1 MDPPA
6 VAEWLGPTQWSERM
20 VPRMN
25 WTAMISVSLLLA
37 GFARA
42 GEPGFYLTATG
53 GLGDENPKSI
63 GANFAN
69 SEGIFHADPD
79 QVEVDDGSTA
89 WGVGIGYK
97 INTYLAG
104 EVEYVDFGTTDVNE
118 HYTLPNQGFPFPS
131 EFDLAYSSRVTGP
144 VLSLLGTL
152 PLGQHVELFLR
163 GGALF
168 SSREF
173 SRQGPLILGGPS
185 QKFASTVWL
194 AGAGATWS
202 FAERWGVRAEYQRT
216 GEIDETLI
224 TGATRVTRTS
234 LSALYRF

>member
-1 MDPPA
+1 
-6 VAEWLGPTQWSERM
+6 M

-25 WTAMISVSLLLA
+25 WKLMVAASLLLA
-37 GFARA
+37 GFAHA

-53 GLGDENPKSI
+53 GQGDENPKSI

-69 SEGIFHADPD
+69 SEGVFHADPD
-79 QVEVDDGSTA
+79 QIEVDDGSFA
-89 WGVGIGYK
+89 WGVGIGYR
-97 INTYLAG
+97 INDYLAG
-104 EVEYVDFGTTDVNE
+104 ELEYADFGATDVNE
-118 HYTLPNQGFPFPS
+118 HYTMPDQGIPFPP
-131 EFDLAYSSRVTGP
+131 EFDLAYTSTISGP
-144 VLSLLGTL
+144 VISLLGTL
-152 PLGQHVELFLR
+152 PLGQNFELFLR

-173 SRQGPLILGGPS
+173 SRGGGLAFS
-185 QKFASTVWL
+185 GQAQKFASTVWL

-216 GEIDETLI
+216 GDIDETLI
-224 TGATRVTRTS
+224 TGATRVTRIS